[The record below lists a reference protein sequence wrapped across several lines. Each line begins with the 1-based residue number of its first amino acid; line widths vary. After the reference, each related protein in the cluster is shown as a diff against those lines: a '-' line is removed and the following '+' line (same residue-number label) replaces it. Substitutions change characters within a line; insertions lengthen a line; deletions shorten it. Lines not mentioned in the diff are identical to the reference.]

1 MQNEKYAT
9 FYPFVHLSHSL
20 AKVESSRF
28 SRRTAKGQTRRN
40 LLCWELGLFWSSLQF
55 FLRRK
60 TRLGT
65 KFPSSVL
72 KLGPGARRAG
82 AGQAG
87 GNPEFWHKHINMII
101 LRAYWATHQWPHSH
115 RRHRG
120 MVEMDKCGLY
130 GWGRIEDKLTIA
142 KLWQL
147 KQQAEDFFVTMW
159 WYDCLLLFLEQC
171 CYCIDEMQLC
181 AVLWLKCWE

>member
-1 MQNEKYAT
+1 MRNMQH
-9 FYPFVHLSHSL
+9 FIHLSTCHTAWQKLKVHAFLAEQRKVKQEELFNAGSL
-20 AKVESSRF
+20 DCFDQVCNF
-28 SRRTAKGQTRRN
+28 S
-40 LLCWELGLFWSSLQF
+40 WEEKQGLGLNSPLLFWSWDQES
-55 FLRRK
+55 
-60 TRLGT
+60 G
-65 KFPSSVL
+65 SW
-72 KLGPGARRAG
+72 AG
-82 AGQAG
+82 R

-115 RRHRG
+115 RGHRG